1 MVSLSDEDIRSR
13 SFDYNIIKRFMPY
26 VMVYKKDVFLG
37 FFFIML
43 LTVASLLIPLVVKNL
58 IDKSDCLVGASCQDI
73 DQVKNSI
80 LIGLLQFLGL
90 AVIVASSIFLSDS
103 IIEKVGENILLDLR
117 KKMFMHLQ
125 DVSISFMDKTDVGRL
140 MSRLQGDVSAM
151 QEALQT
157 SVFAIGDF
165 VLICGIITVLLSMN
179 LQLGIMTLL
188 VMPLMVIVRMFWLP
202 RAREAFLDARVKS
215 SAATSYLAENINGI
229 RTIQSFNRQQFNS
242 LVYENKANELLR
254 AQLRASKFSSLML
267 PTVETLTGISFAI
280 IIIVGAS
287 LVINDKITAGVMV
300 AYMLLVQRFFD
311 PIRTISM
318 QYNSMQRAMA
328 SGYRIFEVLDIP
340 VTIKDPKKPLDCP
353 LDGSIK
359 FDNVSFA
366 YVERNYILNDF
377 NLIIENGERIGIV
390 GPTGAGKSTISNL
403 IHRFYDT
410 NKGKVILGGVEIRK
424 LSQEYIGKKVG
435 MVLQD
440 PFLFS
445 GTILDNVKYGNKDV
459 SLNDVEKATKE
470 LGMMDFINSLDDGFN
485 TVIGQRGSDLSMG
498 QRQLLSILRAL
509 VADTQYLILDE
520 ATSSIDSY
528 TEKKIQNALDI
539 LLQNRTS
546 ITIAHRLATVRKC
559 DKIIVLNAGKVE
571 EIGSHEQLLDNQ
583 GLYSKLYNLNYSSF
597 DD

>member
-1 MVSLSDEDIRSR
+1 MVSLSDEDIKSR

-26 VMVYKKDVFLG
+26 VLVYKKDVFLG
-37 FFFIML
+37 FFFIIL
-43 LTVASLLIPLVVKNL
+43 LTGASLLIPLVVKNL
-58 IDKSDCLVGASCQDI
+58 IDKTDCLVGASCQDI

-90 AVIVASSIFLSDS
+90 AAIVASSIFLSDS

-140 MSRLQGDVSAM
+140 MSRLQGDVAAM

-165 VLICGIITVLLSMN
+165 ILICGIITVLLSMN

-202 RAREAFLDARVKS
+202 RAKEAFLDARVKS

-366 YVERNYILNDF
+366 YVEQNYILKDF
-377 NLIIENGERIGIV
+377 NLTIENGERIGIV

-410 NKGKVILGGVEIRK
+410 NKGKVFLGGIEIRK

-459 SLNDVEKATKE
+459 SLNDVENATKE

-485 TVIGQRGSDLSMG
+485 TLIGQRGSDLSMG

-528 TEKKIQNALDI
+528 TEKKIQKALDI

-583 GLYSKLYNLNYSSF
+583 GLYSNLYKLNYSSF

>member
-366 YVERNYILNDF
+366 YVEQNYILKDF
-377 NLIIENGERIGIV
+377 NLTIENGERIGIV

-470 LGMMDFINSLDDGFN
+470 LGIMDFINSLDDGFN

-528 TEKKIQNALDI
+528 TEKKIQKALDI

>member
-80 LIGLLQFLGL
+80 FIGLLQFLGL
-90 AVIVASSIFLSDS
+90 SVIVASSIFLSDS

-140 MSRLQGDVSAM
+140 MSRLQGDVAAM

-366 YVERNYILNDF
+366 YVEQNYILKDF
-377 NLIIENGERIGIV
+377 NLTIENGERIGIV

-528 TEKKIQNALDI
+528 TEKKIQKALDI

-571 EIGSHEQLLDNQ
+571 EIGSHEQLLGNQ
-583 GLYSKLYNLNYSSF
+583 GLYSNLYNLNYSSF

>member
-37 FFFIML
+37 FFFIIL
-43 LTVASLLIPLVVKNL
+43 LTGASLLIPLVIKNL
-58 IDKSDCLVGASCQDI
+58 IDKSDCLVGTSCQNI

-90 AVIVASSIFLSDS
+90 ATIVASSIFLSDS
-103 IIEKVGENILLDLR
+103 IIEKVGENVLLDLR

-140 MSRLQGDVSAM
+140 MSRLQGDVAAM

-366 YVERNYILNDF
+366 YVEQNYILKDF
-377 NLIIENGERIGIV
+377 NLTIENGERIGIV

-470 LGMMDFINSLDDGFN
+470 LGMMDFINSLDYGFK

-528 TEKKIQNALDI
+528 TEKKIQKALDI

-583 GLYSKLYNLNYSSF
+583 GLYSNLYNLNYSSF

>member
-26 VMVYKKDVFLG
+26 VAKYKKDVFIG
-37 FFFIML
+37 FFFILL
-43 LTVASLLIPLVVKNL
+43 LTGASLMIPLVIKDL
-58 IDKSDCLVGASCQDI
+58 IDQSGCLVGSSCNDI
-73 DQVKNSI
+73 DMVKNSI
-80 LIGLLQFLGL
+80 LTGLLKFLGL
-90 AVIVASSIFLSDS
+90 AVLVCISIFMSDS

-125 DVSISFMDKTDVGRL
+125 DVSISFMDKTDVGKL
-140 MSRLQGDVSAM
+140 MSRLQGDVAAM
-151 QEALQT
+151 QEALQM
-157 SVFAIGDF
+157 SVFAIGDL
-165 VLICGIITVLLSMN
+165 VLIFGIISVLLFMN
-179 LQLGIMTLL
+179 LQLGLVTIL
-188 VMPLMVIVRMFWLP
+188 VMPLMILIRMIWLP
-202 RAREAFLDARVKS
+202 KARIAFLDARTKS

-229 RTIQSFNRQQFNS
+229 RTVQSFNRQEFNS
-242 LVYENKANELLR
+242 KIFENKANDLYK
-254 AQLRASKFSSLML
+254 AQLRAAKLSSLML

-287 LVINDKITAGVMV
+287 LVINDHITAGVMV

-318 QYNSMQRAMA
+318 QYNAMQRAMA

-353 LDGSIK
+353 LNGSIK
-359 FDNVSFA
+359 FENVSFA
-366 YVERNYILNDF
+366 YVDKNYILEDF
-377 NLIIENGERIGIV
+377 DLMIENGERIGIV

-410 NKGKVILGGVEIRK
+410 NKGKVLLGGVEIRK
-424 LSQEYIGKKVG
+424 FSQEYIGKKVG

-445 GTILDNVKYGNKDV
+445 GTILDNIKYGNSEISIKE
-459 SLNDVEKATKE
+459 VEKATE
-470 LGMMDFINSLDDGFN
+470 ILGLNDFINSLDNGYS

-509 VADTQYLILDE
+509 VANTQYLILDE

-528 TEKKIQNALDI
+528 TEKKIQKALDV
-539 LLQNRTS
+539 LLKDRTS

-559 DKIIVLNAGKVE
+559 DRIIVLNAGKIE
-571 EIGSHEQLLDNQ
+571 EIGSHDQLLSQ
-583 GLYSKLYNLNYSSF
+583 KGLYSRLYGLNYSSF

>member
-37 FFFIML
+37 FFFILL
-43 LTVASLLIPLVVKNL
+43 LTGASLLIPLVVKNL

-140 MSRLQGDVSAM
+140 MSRLQGDVAAM

-229 RTIQSFNRQQFNS
+229 RTIQSFNRQQFNA

-366 YVERNYILNDF
+366 YVERNYILSDF
-377 NLIIENGERIGIV
+377 NLTIENGERIGIV

-445 GTILDNVKYGNKDV
+445 GSILDNVKYGNKDV

-528 TEKKIQNALDI
+528 TEKKIQKALDI

-571 EIGSHEQLLDNQ
+571 EIGSHEQLLGNQ
-583 GLYSKLYNLNYSSF
+583 GLYSNLYNLNYSSF

>member
-80 LIGLLQFLGL
+80 FIGLLQFLGL
-90 AVIVASSIFLSDS
+90 SVIVASSIFLSDS

-140 MSRLQGDVSAM
+140 MSRLQGDVAAM

-366 YVERNYILNDF
+366 YVERNYILSDF
-377 NLIIENGERIGIV
+377 NLTIENGERIGIV

-528 TEKKIQNALDI
+528 TEKKIQKALDI

-571 EIGSHEQLLDNQ
+571 EIGSHEQLLDNH
-583 GLYSKLYNLNYSSF
+583 GLYSNLYNLNYSSF

>member
-43 LTVASLLIPLVVKNL
+43 LTGASLLIPLVVKNL

-140 MSRLQGDVSAM
+140 MSRLQGDVAAM

-366 YVERNYILNDF
+366 YVEQNYILKDF
-377 NLIIENGERIGIV
+377 NLTIENGERIGIV

-470 LGMMDFINSLDDGFN
+470 LGMMDFINSLDDGFK

-528 TEKKIQNALDI
+528 TEKKIQKALDI

-583 GLYSKLYNLNYSSF
+583 GLYSNLYNLNYSSF

>member
-43 LTVASLLIPLVVKNL
+43 LTGASLLIPLVVKNL

-140 MSRLQGDVSAM
+140 MSRLQGDVAAM

-366 YVERNYILNDF
+366 YVEQNYILKDF
-377 NLIIENGERIGIV
+377 NLTIENGERIGIV

-470 LGMMDFINSLDDGFN
+470 LGMMDFINSLDYGFK

-528 TEKKIQNALDI
+528 TEKKIQKALDI

-583 GLYSKLYNLNYSSF
+583 GLYSNLYNLNYSSF

>member
-140 MSRLQGDVSAM
+140 MSRLQGDVAAM

-377 NLIIENGERIGIV
+377 NLTIENGERIGIV

>member
-1 MVSLSDEDIRSR
+1 
-13 SFDYNIIKRFMPY
+13 MPY

-43 LTVASLLIPLVVKNL
+43 LTGASLLIPLVVKNL

-140 MSRLQGDVSAM
+140 MSRLQGDVAAM

-366 YVERNYILNDF
+366 YVEQNYILKDF
-377 NLIIENGERIGIV
+377 NLTIENGERIGIV

-528 TEKKIQNALDI
+528 TEKKIQKALDI

-571 EIGSHEQLLDNQ
+571 EIGSHEQLLGNQ
-583 GLYSKLYNLNYSSF
+583 GLYSNLYNLNYSSF

>member
-1 MVSLSDEDIRSR
+1 MVTLSDEDIRSR

-26 VMVYKKDVFLG
+26 VSKYKRDVFIG
-37 FFFIML
+37 FFFILL
-43 LTVASLLIPLVVKNL
+43 LTASSLMIPLVVKNL
-58 IDKSDCLVGASCQDI
+58 IDQSGCLVGSSCEDI
-73 DQVKNSI
+73 QLVKNSI
-80 LIGLLQFLGL
+80 LNGLLQFLGL
-90 AVIVASSIFLSDS
+90 SAIVSISIFMSDS

-125 DVSISFMDKTDVGRL
+125 DVSISFMDKTDVGKL
-140 MSRLQGDVSAM
+140 MSRLQGDVAAM
-151 QEALQT
+151 QEALQM
-157 SVFAIGDF
+157 SVFAIGDL
-165 VLICGIITVLLSMN
+165 VLIFGIISVLLVMN
-179 LQLGIMTLL
+179 IQLGLLTIL
-188 VMPLMVIVRMFWLP
+188 VMPLMILIRMIWLP
-202 RAREAFLDARVKS
+202 KARVAFLDARTKS
-215 SAATSYLAENINGI
+215 SETTSYLAENINGI
-229 RTIQSFNRQQFNS
+229 RTVQSFNRQDFNS
-242 LVYENKANELLR
+242 KIFENKANSLYK
-254 AQLRASKFSSLML
+254 AQLRAAKLSSLML

-287 LVINDKITAGVMV
+287 LVINDHITAGVMV

-318 QYNSMQRAMA
+318 QYNAMQRAMA

-340 VTIKDPKKPLDCP
+340 VTIRDPQKPLDCP

-366 YVERNYILNDF
+366 YVEKNYILRDF
-377 NLIIENGERIGIV
+377 DLTIENGERIGIV

-424 LSQEYIGKKVG
+424 FSQEYIGKKVG

-445 GTILDNVKYGNKDV
+445 GTILENIKYGNPDISLKNIEK
-459 SLNDVEKATKE
+459 STELLGLND
-470 LGMMDFINSLDDGFN
+470 FISSLDNGYD

-539 LLQNRTS
+539 LLKNRTS

-559 DKIIVLNAGKVE
+559 DRIIVLNAGKIE
-571 EIGSHEQLLDNQ
+571 EIGSHDELLSKK
-583 GLYSKLYNLNYSSF
+583 GLYSKLYGLNYSSF

>member
-1 MVSLSDEDIRSR
+1 MVTLSDEDIRSR

-26 VMVYKKDVFLG
+26 VSKYKRDVFIG
-37 FFFIML
+37 FFFILL
-43 LTVASLLIPLVVKNL
+43 LTASSLMIPIVVKNL
-58 IDKSDCLVGASCQDI
+58 IDQSGCLVGSSCEDI
-73 DQVKNSI
+73 QLVKNSI
-80 LIGLLQFLGL
+80 LNGLLQFLGL
-90 AVIVASSIFLSDS
+90 SAIVSISIFMSDS

-125 DVSISFMDKTDVGRL
+125 DVSISFMDKTDVGKL
-140 MSRLQGDVSAM
+140 MSRLQGDVAAM
-151 QEALQT
+151 QEALQM
-157 SVFAIGDF
+157 SVFAIGDL
-165 VLICGIITVLLSMN
+165 VLIFGIISVLLVMN
-179 LQLGIMTLL
+179 VQLGLLTIL
-188 VMPLMVIVRMFWLP
+188 VMPLMILIRMIWLP
-202 RAREAFLDARVKS
+202 KARVAFLDARTKS
-215 SAATSYLAENINGI
+215 SETTSYLAENINGI
-229 RTIQSFNRQQFNS
+229 RTVQSFNRQDFNS
-242 LVYENKANELLR
+242 KIFENKANGLYK
-254 AQLRASKFSSLML
+254 AQLRAAKLSSLML

-280 IIIVGAS
+280 IISVGAS
-287 LVINDKITAGVMV
+287 LVINDHITAGVMV

-318 QYNSMQRAMA
+318 QYNAMQRAMA

-340 VTIKDPKKPLDCP
+340 VTIRDPQKPLDCP

-366 YVERNYILNDF
+366 YVDKNYILRDF
-377 NLIIENGERIGIV
+377 DLTIENGERIGIV

-424 LSQEYIGKKVG
+424 FSQEYIGKKVG

-445 GTILDNVKYGNKDV
+445 GTILENIKYGNPDISLKNIEK
-459 SLNDVEKATKE
+459 STELLGLND
-470 LGMMDFINSLDDGFN
+470 FISSLDNGYD

-539 LLQNRTS
+539 LLKNRTS

-559 DKIIVLNAGKVE
+559 DRIIVLNAGKIE
-571 EIGSHEQLLDNQ
+571 EIGSHDELLSKK
-583 GLYSKLYNLNYSSF
+583 GLYSKLYSLNYSSF

>member
-26 VMVYKKDVFLG
+26 VLVYKRDVFIG
-37 FFFIML
+37 FFFILL
-43 LTVASLLIPLVVKNL
+43 LTGSSLLIPLIVKNL
-58 IDKSDCLVGASCQDI
+58 IDQSSCLIGTSCADV
-73 DQVKNSI
+73 DLVKKG
-80 LIGLLQFLGL
+80 LFLGLLQFLGL
-90 AVIVASSIFLSDS
+90 AAVVSVSIFLSDL
-103 IIEKVGENILLDLR
+103 IIERVGENILLDLR
-117 KKMFMHLQ
+117 QKMFLHLQ
-125 DVSISFMDKTDVGRL
+125 DVSISFMDKTDVGKL
-140 MSRLQGDVSAM
+140 MSRLQGDVAAM
-151 QEALQT
+151 QEALQM
-157 SVFAIGDF
+157 SVFAIGDLI
-165 VLICGIITVLLSMN
+165 LICGIISVLLVMN
-179 LQLGIMTLL
+179 VQLGILTII
-188 VMPLMVIVRMFWLP
+188 VMPLMILIRMIWLP
-202 RAREAFLDARVKS
+202 RARVAFLDARTKS

-229 RTIQSFNRQQFNS
+229 RTIQSFNRQEFNNKI
-242 LVYENKANELLR
+242 YDKKANDLLK
-254 AQLRASKFSSLML
+254 AQLKAAKLSSLML

-280 IIIVGAS
+280 IIIVGAN
-287 LVINDKITAGVMV
+287 LVINDHITAGVMV
-300 AYMLLVQRFFD
+300 AYILLVQRFFD
-311 PIRTISM
+311 PIKTISM
-318 QYNSMQRAMA
+318 QYNAMQRAMA

-340 VTIKDPKKPLDCP
+340 VTIKDPKNPLDCP

-359 FDNVSFA
+359 FENVSFA
-366 YVERNYILNDF
+366 YVDENYILKDF
-377 NLIIENGERIGIV
+377 DLKIDNGQRIGIV

-410 NKGKVILGGVEIRK
+410 NRGKVILGGVEIK
-424 LSQEYIGKKVG
+424 KFSQEYIGEKVG

-445 GTILDNVKYGNKDV
+445 GTILENIKYGNPGISIKDINK
-459 SLNDVEKATKE
+459 STEL
-470 LGMMDFINSLDDGFN
+470 LGMTDFIESLDNGFD

-509 VADTQYLILDE
+509 VANTQYLILDE

-528 TEKKIQNALDI
+528 TEKKIQNALDV

-559 DKIIVLNAGKVE
+559 DKIIVLNAGQIE
-571 EIGSHEQLLDNQ
+571 ETGSHEELLQNN

>member
-43 LTVASLLIPLVVKNL
+43 LTGASLLIPLVVKNL

-140 MSRLQGDVSAM
+140 MSRLQGDVAAM

-188 VMPLMVIVRMFWLP
+188 VMPLMVMVRMFWLP

-366 YVERNYILNDF
+366 YVEQNYILKDF
-377 NLIIENGERIGIV
+377 NLTIENGERIGIV

-528 TEKKIQNALDI
+528 TEKKIQKALDI

-583 GLYSKLYNLNYSSF
+583 GLYSNLYNLNYSSF

>member
-37 FFFIML
+37 FFFILL
-43 LTVASLLIPLVVKNL
+43 LTAASLLIPLVVKNL
-58 IDKSDCLVGASCQDI
+58 IDKSDCLVGASCQDV

-80 LIGLLQFLGL
+80 FIGLLQFLGL
-90 AVIVASSIFLSDS
+90 SVIVASSIFLSDS

-140 MSRLQGDVSAM
+140 MSRLQGDVAAM

-229 RTIQSFNRQQFNS
+229 RTIQSFNRQQFNA

-340 VTIKDPKKPLDCP
+340 VTIKDPKKPLDCL

-366 YVERNYILNDF
+366 YVERNYILSDF
-377 NLIIENGERIGIV
+377 NLTIENGERIGIV

-445 GTILDNVKYGNKDV
+445 GSILDNVKYGNKDV

-528 TEKKIQNALDI
+528 TEKKIQKALDI

-571 EIGSHEQLLDNQ
+571 EIGSHEQLLGNQ
-583 GLYSKLYNLNYSSF
+583 GLYSNLYNLNYSSF

>member
-1 MVSLSDEDIRSR
+1 M
-13 SFDYNIIKRFMPY
+13 
-26 VMVYKKDVFLG
+26 
-37 FFFIML
+37 
-43 LTVASLLIPLVVKNL
+43 
-58 IDKSDCLVGASCQDI
+58 
-73 DQVKNSI
+73 
-80 LIGLLQFLGL
+80 
-90 AVIVASSIFLSDS
+90 
-103 IIEKVGENILLDLR
+103 
-117 KKMFMHLQ
+117 
-125 DVSISFMDKTDVGRL
+125 
-140 MSRLQGDVSAM
+140 
-151 QEALQT
+151 
-157 SVFAIGDF
+157 
-165 VLICGIITVLLSMN
+165 
-179 LQLGIMTLL
+179 
-188 VMPLMVIVRMFWLP
+188 
-202 RAREAFLDARVKS
+202 
-215 SAATSYLAENINGI
+215 
-229 RTIQSFNRQQFNS
+229 
-242 LVYENKANELLR
+242 
-254 AQLRASKFSSLML
+254 
-267 PTVETLTGISFAI
+267 
-280 IIIVGAS
+280 
-287 LVINDKITAGVMV
+287 
-300 AYMLLVQRFFD
+300 
-311 PIRTISM
+311 
-318 QYNSMQRAMA
+318 
-328 SGYRIFEVLDIP
+328 
-340 VTIKDPKKPLDCP
+340 
-353 LDGSIK
+353 
-359 FDNVSFA
+359 
-366 YVERNYILNDF
+366 
-377 NLIIENGERIGIV
+377 
-390 GPTGAGKSTISNL
+390 

>member
-1 MVSLSDEDIRSR
+1 MVSLSDEDIKSR

-26 VMVYKKDVFLG
+26 VLVYKKDVFLG

-43 LTVASLLIPLVVKNL
+43 LTGASLLIPLVVKNL

-90 AVIVASSIFLSDS
+90 AAIVASSIFLSDS

-140 MSRLQGDVSAM
+140 MSRLQGDVAAM

-165 VLICGIITVLLSMN
+165 ILICGIITVLLSMN

-202 RAREAFLDARVKS
+202 RAKEAFLDARVKS

-229 RTIQSFNRQQFNS
+229 RTIQTFNRQQFNS

-366 YVERNYILNDF
+366 YVEQNYILKDF
-377 NLIIENGERIGIV
+377 NLTIENGERIGIV

-410 NKGKVILGGVEIRK
+410 NKGKVILGGIEIRK

-459 SLNDVEKATKE
+459 SLNDVENATKE

-485 TVIGQRGSDLSMG
+485 TLIGQRGSDLSMG

-528 TEKKIQNALDI
+528 TEKKIQKALDI

-583 GLYSKLYNLNYSSF
+583 GLYSNLYNLNYSSF

>member
-1 MVSLSDEDIRSR
+1 MVSLSDEDVRSR

-43 LTVASLLIPLVVKNL
+43 LTGASLLIPLVVKNL

-377 NLIIENGERIGIV
+377 NLTIENGERIGIV

>member
-1 MVSLSDEDIRSR
+1 MVSLSDEDIKSR

-26 VMVYKKDVFLG
+26 VLVYKKDVFLG

-43 LTVASLLIPLVVKNL
+43 LTGASLLIPLVVKNL

-90 AVIVASSIFLSDS
+90 AAIVASSIFLSDS

-140 MSRLQGDVSAM
+140 MSRLQGDVAAM

-165 VLICGIITVLLSMN
+165 ILICGIITVLLSMN

-202 RAREAFLDARVKS
+202 RAKEAFLDARVKS

-366 YVERNYILNDF
+366 YVEQNYILKDF
-377 NLIIENGERIGIV
+377 NLTIENGERIGIV

-403 IHRFYDT
+403 IHRFYDS
-410 NKGKVILGGVEIRK
+410 NKGKVILGGIEIRK

-459 SLNDVEKATKE
+459 SLNDVENATKE

-485 TVIGQRGSDLSMG
+485 TLIGQRGSDLSMG

-528 TEKKIQNALDI
+528 TEKKIQKALDI

-583 GLYSKLYNLNYSSF
+583 GLYSNLYKLNYSSF

>member
-366 YVERNYILNDF
+366 YVEQNYILKDF
-377 NLIIENGERIGIV
+377 NLTIENGERIGIV

>member
-43 LTVASLLIPLVVKNL
+43 LTGASLLIPLVVKNL

-140 MSRLQGDVSAM
+140 MSRLQGDVAAM

-366 YVERNYILNDF
+366 YVEKNYILKDF
-377 NLIIENGERIGIV
+377 NLTIENGERIGIV

-528 TEKKIQNALDI
+528 TEKKIQKALDI

>member
-1 MVSLSDEDIRSR
+1 MVSLSDEDVRSR

-377 NLIIENGERIGIV
+377 NLTIENGERIGIV

-470 LGMMDFINSLDDGFN
+470 LGMMDFINSLDDGFK

-583 GLYSKLYNLNYSSF
+583 GLYSNLYNLNYSSF

>member
-26 VMVYKKDVFLG
+26 VSKYKKDVFIG
-37 FFFIML
+37 FFFILL
-43 LTVASLLIPLVVKNL
+43 LTGASLLIPIVIKNL
-58 IDKSDCLVGASCQDI
+58 IDQSSCMIGSSCTDI
-73 DQVKNSI
+73 ESVKNSI
-80 LIGLLQFLGL
+80 FVGLLQFLGL
-90 AVIVASSIFLSDS
+90 AILVSFSIFMSDS
-103 IIEKVGENILLDLR
+103 IVEKVGENILLDLR
-117 KKMFMHLQ
+117 KKMFTHLQ
-125 DVSISFMDKTDVGRL
+125 DVSISFMDKTDVGKL
-140 MSRLQGDVSAM
+140 MSRLQGDVAAM
-151 QEALQT
+151 QEALQM
-157 SVFAIGDF
+157 SVFAIGDL
-165 VLICGIITVLLSMN
+165 VLIFGIISVLLVMN
-179 LQLGIMTLL
+179 VQLGILTIL
-188 VMPLMVIVRMFWLP
+188 VMPLMILIRMIWLP
-202 RAREAFLDARVKS
+202 KARIAFLDARTKS

-229 RTIQSFNRQQFNS
+229 RTIQSFNRQNFNS
-242 LVYENKANELLR
+242 KIFQEKANDLYK
-254 AQLRASKFSSLML
+254 AQLRAAKLSSLML

-287 LVINDKITAGVMV
+287 LVINDHITAGVMV

-318 QYNSMQRAMA
+318 QYNAMQRAMA

-340 VTIKDPKKPLDCP
+340 VTIRDPKKPLDCP

-366 YVERNYILNDF
+366 YVDKTYILKDF
-377 NLIIENGERIGIV
+377 NLSIDNGERIGIV

-410 NKGKVILGGVEIRK
+410 NKGKVILGGVEIK
-424 LSQEYIGKKVG
+424 KFSQEYIGKKVG

-445 GTILDNVKYGNKDV
+445 GTILDNIKYGNKDIPQKE
-459 SLNDVEKATKE
+459 VEKATE
-470 LGMMDFINSLDDGFN
+470 LLGLNEFINSLDNGFS

-539 LLQNRTS
+539 LLKDRTS

-559 DKIIVLNAGKVE
+559 DRIIVLNAGEIE
-571 EIGSHEQLLDNQ
+571 EIGSHQKLLKNK

>member
-366 YVERNYILNDF
+366 YVERNYILKDF
-377 NLIIENGERIGIV
+377 NLTIENGERIGIV

>member
-26 VMVYKKDVFLG
+26 VAKYKKDVFIG
-37 FFFIML
+37 FFFILL
-43 LTVASLLIPLVVKNL
+43 LTGASLMIPLVIKDL
-58 IDKSDCLVGASCQDI
+58 IDQSGCLVGSSCNDI
-73 DQVKNSI
+73 DMVKNSI
-80 LIGLLQFLGL
+80 LTGLLKFLGL
-90 AVIVASSIFLSDS
+90 AFLVCISIFMSDS

-125 DVSISFMDKTDVGRL
+125 DVSISFMDKTDVGKL
-140 MSRLQGDVSAM
+140 MSRLQGDVAAM
-151 QEALQT
+151 QEALQM
-157 SVFAIGDF
+157 SVFAIGDL
-165 VLICGIITVLLSMN
+165 VLIFGIISVLLFMN
-179 LQLGIMTLL
+179 LQLGLVTIL
-188 VMPLMVIVRMFWLP
+188 VMPLMILIRMIWLP
-202 RAREAFLDARVKS
+202 KARIAFLDARTKS

-229 RTIQSFNRQQFNS
+229 RTVQSFNRQEFNS
-242 LVYENKANELLR
+242 KIFENKANDLYK
-254 AQLRASKFSSLML
+254 AQLRAAKLSSLML

-287 LVINDKITAGVMV
+287 LVINDHITAGVMV

-318 QYNSMQRAMA
+318 QYNAMQRAMA

-359 FDNVSFA
+359 FENVSFA
-366 YVERNYILNDF
+366 YVDKNYILEDF
-377 NLIIENGERIGIV
+377 DLMIENGERIGIV

-410 NKGKVILGGVEIRK
+410 NKGKVLLGGVEIRK
-424 LSQEYIGKKVG
+424 FSQEYIGKKVG

-445 GTILDNVKYGNKDV
+445 GTILDNIKYGNSEISIKE
-459 SLNDVEKATKE
+459 VEKATE
-470 LGMMDFINSLDDGFN
+470 ILGLNDFINSLDNGYS

-509 VADTQYLILDE
+509 VANTQYLILDE

-528 TEKKIQNALDI
+528 TEKKIQKALDV
-539 LLQNRTS
+539 LLKDRTS

-559 DKIIVLNAGKVE
+559 DRIIVLNAGKIE
-571 EIGSHEQLLDNQ
+571 EIGSHDQLLSQ
-583 GLYSKLYNLNYSSF
+583 KGLYSRLYGLNYSSF

>member
-1 MVSLSDEDIRSR
+1 MVSLSDEDIKSR

-26 VMVYKKDVFLG
+26 VLVYKKDVFLG

-43 LTVASLLIPLVVKNL
+43 LTGASLLIPLVVKNL

-90 AVIVASSIFLSDS
+90 AAIVASSIFLSDS

-140 MSRLQGDVSAM
+140 MSRLQGDVAAM

-165 VLICGIITVLLSMN
+165 ILICGIITVLLSMN

-202 RAREAFLDARVKS
+202 RAKEAFLDARVKS

-366 YVERNYILNDF
+366 YVEQNYILKDF
-377 NLIIENGERIGIV
+377 NLTIENGERIGIV

-410 NKGKVILGGVEIRK
+410 NKGKVILGGIEIRK

-459 SLNDVEKATKE
+459 SLNDVENATKE

-485 TVIGQRGSDLSMG
+485 TLIGQRGSDLSMG

-528 TEKKIQNALDI
+528 TEKKIQKALDI

-583 GLYSKLYNLNYSSF
+583 GLYSNLYNLNYSSF

>member
-43 LTVASLLIPLVVKNL
+43 LTGASLLIPLVVKNL

-140 MSRLQGDVSAM
+140 MSRLQGDVAAM

-165 VLICGIITVLLSMN
+165 ILICGIITVLLSMN

-366 YVERNYILNDF
+366 YVEQNYILKDF
-377 NLIIENGERIGIV
+377 NLTIENGERIGIV

-470 LGMMDFINSLDDGFN
+470 LGMMDFINSLDYGFK

-528 TEKKIQNALDI
+528 TEKKIQKALDI

-583 GLYSKLYNLNYSSF
+583 GLYSNLYNLNYSSF

>member
-1 MVSLSDEDIRSR
+1 MVTLSDEDIRSR

-26 VMVYKKDVFLG
+26 VSKYKRDVFIG
-37 FFFIML
+37 FFFILL
-43 LTVASLLIPLVVKNL
+43 LTASSLMIPIVVKNL
-58 IDKSDCLVGASCQDI
+58 IDQSGCLVGSSCEDI
-73 DQVKNSI
+73 QLVKNSI
-80 LIGLLQFLGL
+80 LNGLLQFLGL
-90 AVIVASSIFLSDS
+90 SAIVSISIFMSDS

-125 DVSISFMDKTDVGRL
+125 DVSISFMDKTDVGKL
-140 MSRLQGDVSAM
+140 MSRLQGDVAAM
-151 QEALQT
+151 QEALQM
-157 SVFAIGDF
+157 SVFAIGDL
-165 VLICGIITVLLSMN
+165 VLIFGIISVLLVMN
-179 LQLGIMTLL
+179 VQLGLLTIL
-188 VMPLMVIVRMFWLP
+188 VMPLMILIRMIWLP
-202 RAREAFLDARVKS
+202 KARVAFLDARTKS
-215 SAATSYLAENINGI
+215 SETTSYLAENINGI
-229 RTIQSFNRQQFNS
+229 RTVQSFNRQDFNS
-242 LVYENKANELLR
+242 KIFENKANGLYK
-254 AQLRASKFSSLML
+254 AQLRAAKLSSLML

-287 LVINDKITAGVMV
+287 LVINDHITAGVMV

-318 QYNSMQRAMA
+318 QYNAMQRAMA

-340 VTIKDPKKPLDCP
+340 VTIRDPQKPLDCP

-366 YVERNYILNDF
+366 YVDKNYILRDF
-377 NLIIENGERIGIV
+377 DLTIENGERIGIV

-424 LSQEYIGKKVG
+424 FSQEYIGKKVG

-445 GTILDNVKYGNKDV
+445 GTILENIKYGNPDISLKNIQK
-459 SLNDVEKATKE
+459 STELLGLND
-470 LGMMDFINSLDDGFN
+470 FISSLDNGYD

-539 LLQNRTS
+539 LLKNRTS

-559 DKIIVLNAGKVE
+559 DRIIVLNAGKIE
-571 EIGSHEQLLDNQ
+571 EIGSHDELLSKK
-583 GLYSKLYNLNYSSF
+583 GLYSKLYSLNYSSF

>member
-37 FFFIML
+37 FFFILL
-43 LTVASLLIPLVVKNL
+43 LTGASLLIPLVVKNL

-80 LIGLLQFLGL
+80 FIGLLQFLGL
-90 AVIVASSIFLSDS
+90 SVIVASSIFLSDS

-140 MSRLQGDVSAM
+140 MSRLQGDVAAM

-366 YVERNYILNDF
+366 YVERNYILSDF
-377 NLIIENGERIGIV
+377 NLTIENGERIGIV

-559 DKIIVLNAGKVE
+559 DKIIVLNAGKIE

>member
-43 LTVASLLIPLVVKNL
+43 LTGASLLIPLVVKNL

-80 LIGLLQFLGL
+80 FIGLLQFLGL

-140 MSRLQGDVSAM
+140 MSRLQGDVAAM

-377 NLIIENGERIGIV
+377 NLTIENGERIGIV

>member
-43 LTVASLLIPLVVKNL
+43 LTGASLLIPLVVKNL

-90 AVIVASSIFLSDS
+90 SVIVASSIFLSDS

-140 MSRLQGDVSAM
+140 MSRLQGDVAAM

-188 VMPLMVIVRMFWLP
+188 VMPLMVMVRMFWLP

-366 YVERNYILNDF
+366 YVEQNYILKDF
-377 NLIIENGERIGIV
+377 NLTIENGERIGIV

-528 TEKKIQNALDI
+528 TEKKIQKALDI

-571 EIGSHEQLLDNQ
+571 EIGSHEQLLGNQ
-583 GLYSKLYNLNYSSF
+583 GLYSNLYNLNYSSF

>member
-26 VMVYKKDVFLG
+26 VAKYKRDVFIG
-37 FFFIML
+37 FFFILL
-43 LTVASLLIPLVVKNL
+43 LTGASLMVPLVIKDL
-58 IDKSDCLVGASCQDI
+58 IDQSGCLVGSSCNDI
-73 DQVKNSI
+73 DMVKNSI
-80 LIGLLQFLGL
+80 LTGLLKFLGL
-90 AVIVASSIFLSDS
+90 AFLVCISIFMSDS

-125 DVSISFMDKTDVGRL
+125 DVSISFMDKTDVGKL
-140 MSRLQGDVSAM
+140 MSRLQGDVAAM
-151 QEALQT
+151 QEALQM
-157 SVFAIGDF
+157 SVFAIGDL
-165 VLICGIITVLLSMN
+165 VLIFGIISVLLVMN
-179 LQLGIMTLL
+179 LQLGLLTIL
-188 VMPLMVIVRMFWLP
+188 VMPLMILIRMIWLP
-202 RAREAFLDARVKS
+202 KARIAFLDARTKS

-229 RTIQSFNRQQFNS
+229 RTVQSFNRQEFNS
-242 LVYENKANELLR
+242 KIFENKADDLYK
-254 AQLRASKFSSLML
+254 AQLRAAKLSSLML

-287 LVINDKITAGVMV
+287 LVINDHITAGVMV

-318 QYNSMQRAMA
+318 QYNAMQRAMA

-359 FDNVSFA
+359 FENVSFA
-366 YVERNYILNDF
+366 YVDKNYILEDF
-377 NLIIENGERIGIV
+377 DLMIENGERIGIV

-410 NKGKVILGGVEIRK
+410 NKGKVLLGGVEIRK
-424 LSQEYIGKKVG
+424 FSQEYIGKKVG

-445 GTILDNVKYGNKDV
+445 GTILDNIKYGNSEISIKE
-459 SLNDVEKATKE
+459 VEKATE
-470 LGMMDFINSLDDGFN
+470 ILGLNDFINSLDNGYS

-509 VADTQYLILDE
+509 VANTQYLILDE

-528 TEKKIQNALDI
+528 TEKKIQKALDV
-539 LLQNRTS
+539 LLKDRTS

-559 DKIIVLNAGKVE
+559 DRIIVLNAGKIE
-571 EIGSHEQLLDNQ
+571 EIGSHDQLLSQ
-583 GLYSKLYNLNYSSF
+583 KGLYSRLYSLNYSSF

>member
-26 VMVYKKDVFLG
+26 VAKYKRDVFIG
-37 FFFIML
+37 FFFILL
-43 LTVASLLIPLVVKNL
+43 LTGASLMIPLVIKDL
-58 IDKSDCLVGASCQDI
+58 IDQSGCLVGSSCNDI
-73 DQVKNSI
+73 DMVKNSI
-80 LIGLLQFLGL
+80 LTGLLKFLGL
-90 AVIVASSIFLSDS
+90 AVLVCISIFMSDS

-125 DVSISFMDKTDVGRL
+125 DVSISFMDKTDVGKL
-140 MSRLQGDVSAM
+140 MSRLQGDVAAM
-151 QEALQT
+151 QEALQM
-157 SVFAIGDF
+157 SVFAIGDL
-165 VLICGIITVLLSMN
+165 VLIFGIISVLLVMN
-179 LQLGIMTLL
+179 LQLGLLTIL
-188 VMPLMVIVRMFWLP
+188 VMPLMILIRMIWLP
-202 RAREAFLDARVKS
+202 KARIAFLDARTKS

-229 RTIQSFNRQQFNS
+229 RTVQSFNRQEFNS
-242 LVYENKANELLR
+242 KIFENKANDLYK
-254 AQLRASKFSSLML
+254 AQLRAAKLSSLML

-287 LVINDKITAGVMV
+287 LVINDHITAGVMV

-318 QYNSMQRAMA
+318 QYNAMQRAMA

-359 FDNVSFA
+359 FENVSFA
-366 YVERNYILNDF
+366 YVDKNYILEDF
-377 NLIIENGERIGIV
+377 DLMIENGERIGIV

-410 NKGKVILGGVEIRK
+410 NKGKVLLGGVEIRK
-424 LSQEYIGKKVG
+424 FSQEYIGKKVG

-445 GTILDNVKYGNKDV
+445 GTILDNIKYGNSEISIKE
-459 SLNDVEKATKE
+459 VEKATE
-470 LGMMDFINSLDDGFN
+470 ILGLNDFINSLDNGYS

-509 VADTQYLILDE
+509 VANTQYLILDE

-528 TEKKIQNALDI
+528 TEKKIQKALDV
-539 LLQNRTS
+539 LLKDRTS

-559 DKIIVLNAGKVE
+559 DRIIVLNAGKIE
-571 EIGSHEQLLDNQ
+571 EIGSHDQLLSQ
-583 GLYSKLYNLNYSSF
+583 KGLYSRLYSLNYSSF